1 VKEVLFVLLT
11 WGCQNIVVI
20 FSIILVIVA
29 FIAGGIASL
38 AGFGI
43 GSLLTPL
50 LALKTGISVA
60 VAGVSI
66 AHFCGT
72 LLRFIFLRKFINKQ
86 ILFSFGL
93 TSAGGGLVGALL
105 HNTFQNITLS
115 IIFGCLL
122 IAAGMLG
129 LTGLSDKLKFK
140 GPMVW
145 FAGALSGLFG
155 GLVGNQGGIRSAAL
169 MGFQLEKNQF
179 VATAT
184 GIALIVD
191 AARVPVYLTVQRY
204 EIASIWPYVLIMTI
218 GVIIGT
224 LGGKKLLEKLPE
236 NIFKKTVSAIIFLI
250 GILVIIEK

>member
-72 LLRFIFLRKFINKQ
+72 L
-86 ILFSFGL
+86 
-93 TSAGGGLVGALL
+93 
-105 HNTFQNITLS
+105 
-115 IIFGCLL
+115 
-122 IAAGMLG
+122 
-129 LTGLSDKLKFK
+129 
-140 GPMVW
+140 
-145 FAGALSGLFG
+145 
-155 GLVGNQGGIRSAAL
+155 
-169 MGFQLEKNQF
+169 
-179 VATAT
+179 
-184 GIALIVD
+184 
-191 AARVPVYLTVQRY
+191 
-204 EIASIWPYVLIMTI
+204 
-218 GVIIGT
+218 
-224 LGGKKLLEKLPE
+224 
-236 NIFKKTVSAIIFLI
+236 
-250 GILVIIEK
+250 